1 MTVQINGS
9 GSISGINVGGL
20 PDGIVDSDMIANAT
34 IATADLADGAVTA
47 VKSSGI
53 GKVKDQ
59 FFSPCD
65 GSVIALSDGNHTLD
79 NVTGVQTDTYSY
91 VDINGSHFTYTPPT
105 GTTNVIYEY
114 TFNWATV
121 DAHAIAHFG
130 LYLDGTE
137 VTNARFTTSC
147 QSYVDDVVTFK
158 WGFNIGGT
166 ANAATGRLASWTS
179 AKEIKMQ
186 WREYGSGDEAKLNQT
201 YYFNGSTSNQFHQPS
216 IGLTAIG

>member
-91 VDINGSHFTYTPPT
+91 VDVNGSHFTYTPPA
-105 GTTNVIYEY
+105 GTTQVIYEY
-114 TFNWATV
+114 TFCWATV
-121 DAHAIAHFG
+121 DAMPIAHFR

-137 VTNARFTTSC
+137 VTYSRFTLST
-147 QSYVDDVVTFK
+147 QSYPDDLVTFK

-166 ANAATGRLASWTS
+166 ANADTGRLASWNS
-179 AKEIKMQ
+179 AKEIKLQ

-201 YYFNGSTSNQFHQPS
+201 YYFDGTTDYHFHCPR
-216 IGLTAIG
+216 IGITAIG